1 MEQTLENQNID
12 LFSNYCL
19 QIMNEKMC
27 INVRA
32 YCLFIVNLLGT
43 VIP

>member
-12 LFSNYCL
+12 LLFKL
-19 QIMNEKMC
+19 LFMNEKMC